1 MNTEKLSPF
10 EGLRLVANAAKGYIA
25 QQIATIAGTV
35 EGIVNDLNASITKL
49 EEDVPKKLDK
59 VTVNKTDELITAQ
72 ADGSVTA
79 SGKKIGGATL
89 ASTPN
94 QNTVATEQAV

>member
-35 EGIVNDLNASITKL
+35 EGIVTDLNASITKL
-49 EEDVPKKLDK
+49 EGDMPKKLDK
-59 VTVNKTDELITAQ
+59 VAAKLLN
-72 ADGSVTA
+72 
-79 SGKKIGGATL
+79 
-89 ASTPN
+89 
-94 QNTVATEQAV
+94 

>member
-59 VTVNKTDELITAQ
+59 VTAVSYTHL
-72 ADGSVTA
+72 
-79 SGKKIGGATL
+79 TL
-89 ASTPN
+89 PT
-94 QNTVATEQAV
+94 T

>member
-35 EGIVNDLNASITKL
+35 EGIVTDLNASI
-49 EEDVPKKLDK
+49 
-59 VTVNKTDELITAQ
+59 
-72 ADGSVTA
+72 
-79 SGKKIGGATL
+79 
-89 ASTPN
+89 
-94 QNTVATEQAV
+94 QNWRAICQRS